1 MKSNFYKF
9 KITFAIIFG
18 TLLSISPFNPV
29 RLTNPKDTLEVC
41 AQDIGWE
48 DLGTGVSCVPN
59 YSSCGS
65 GFNILESALGA
76 RYVNGISQSQLIS
89 SLEASYGTDINRICT
104 TENFSDITIR
114 WMTGGEYNAA
124 QTQNIPSVGDT
135 LSGKAIPRFCPA
147 GWQAQIGTQRF
158 NFATGYPSGC
168 CPTGFKFVNVAEQQD
183 PSASQ
188 NGVCCRLPTVSGV
201 GTPHKYATSEFGG
214 TLEIAGCYDEN
225 ENLIYAVDDAESQ
238 SPSRDYST
246 LADAIEAAEE
256 GNIIVGIKQTA
267 GGYNPSVSFAES
279 SGNSTTV
286 VKPQLGLGFGLAF
299 PGNINTIAESKLSK
313 ERCRNNVGCFISSAG
328 IVSPRNIVGSDGVN
342 VFDNPSNSSL
352 TCERCFSPGEPVEVD
367 TTTNLLS
374 ICDPTA
380 PNAIREQP
388 LCNSSVIDTI
398 ACLGGSNSTSQNA
411 NSDGVGST
419 NYDLCCACRVQGGVW
434 TGIGCTD
441 TTPAGLITGLIRIVY
456 GVMGGVALIM
466 LIYAGIM
473 YQTGNEANVKQAR
486 ESIIRTITGLIVLT
500 FSILIL
506 RIIGINV
513 LDILPSGS
521 I

>member
-1 MKSNFYKF
+1 MKSNFYKL
-9 KITFAIIFG
+9 KITFAILFG

-48 DLGTGVSCVPN
+48 DLGTGVACQRKTTCDRFDNTLVDKVTSGEIKIHPDDRNAFLSQIDTYLRREYCV
-59 YSSCGS
+59 
-65 GFNILESALGA
+65 
-76 RYVNGISQSQLIS
+76 
-89 SLEASYGTDINRICT
+89 
-104 TENFSDITIR
+104 TENVTAIS
-114 WMTGGEYNAA
+114 GA
-124 QTQNIPSVGDT
+124 SVGPATVGGIASNFEWGFCTGDVE
-135 LSGKAIPRFCPA
+135 LSRVEGPNFRTYNSFCCPA
-147 GWQAQIGTQRF
+147 NHKAVARKDIADGERYIGTNYA
-158 NFATGYPSGC
+158 NFGC
-168 CPTGFKFVNVAEQQD
+168 CPVLPSDGDPTDFTATGPVEEPYNHSMSNFVCNYENLKNVEQTDFIIAKGRISSMTGLKAGILETSTIPAATEAIESGITKCLND
-183 PSASQ
+183 PSSDYDLSLYVPGITRMPCNFGFIYKDNTNTSSMYKCPNEDGCALIDGKFQVASYL
-188 NGVCCRLPTVSGV
+188 N
-201 GTPHKYATSEFGG
+201 
-214 TLEIAGCYDEN
+214 
-225 ENLIYAVDDAESQ
+225 DDA
-238 SPSRDYST
+238 
-246 LADAIEAAEE
+246 A
-256 GNIIVGIKQTA
+256 
-267 GGYNPSVSFAES
+267 
-279 SGNSTTV
+279 NSAVCT
-286 VKPQLGLGFGLAF
+286 
-299 PGNINTIAESKLSK
+299 
-313 ERCRNNVGCFISSAG
+313 
-328 IVSPRNIVGSDGVN
+328 
-342 VFDNPSNSSL
+342 
-352 TCERCFSPGEPVEVD
+352 RCFNPGEPVGADNDGTMLV
-367 TTTNLLS
+367 
-374 ICDPTA
+374 CDPTA
-380 PNAIREQP
+380 EGIDKVRSIS

-411 NSDGVGST
+411 NSEGVGST

-473 YQTGNEANVKQAR
+473 YQTGNEANVKKAR